1 MKQTAFFIVVVFLSM
16 GWVPGM
22 AQAADKSYVIGRITG
37 TYQNLPGYFSHNPDY
52 LFLGQTDEVEFP
64 GFRLLRVED
73 GKKFLIR
80 PSHMGYFYQDL
91 PGGRYTLTRKRND
104 RPDYRERKMIDIM
117 SFEVGSGAL
126 VNLGTMNIILDGE
139 PHESLWWGQHYTRG
153 TYTYGYRYERDPGE
167 SGYSG
172 PLKWF
177 TEKKSKIAASFGDR
191 VVRVSTAPTDEK
203 DGSQVVLK
211 EIVPRSE
218 R

>member
-1 MKQTAFFIVVVFLSM
+1 MVVVFLSM

-22 AQAADKSYVIGRITG
+22 AQAADESYVIGRITG

-52 LFLGQTDEVEFP
+52 LFSGETDEVEFP

-80 PSHMGYFYQDL
+80 PNHMGYFYQDL
-91 PGGRYTLTRKRND
+91 PGGKYTLTRKRND
-104 RPDYRERKMIDIM
+104 RPGYREPKTIDIM
-117 SFEVGSGAL
+117 SFEVGSGTL

-139 PHESLWWGQHYTRG
+139 PHESLRSGQNYSRG
-153 TYTYGYRYERDPGE
+153 TYTYRYRYERDPGE
-167 SGYSG
+167 SAYSG

-191 VVRVSTAPTDEK
+191 IVREDSPLTDAG
-203 DGSQVVLK
+203 DGSKVVLK
-211 EIVPRSE
+211 HIVPRSD

>member
-1 MKQTAFFIVVVFLSM
+1 MVVVFLSM

-22 AQAADKSYVIGRITG
+22 AQAADESYVIGRITG

-52 LFLGQTDEVEFP
+52 LFSGEKDEVEFP

-80 PSHMGYFYQDL
+80 PNHEGFFHQGL
-91 PGGRYTLTRKRND
+91 PAGEYTLTRKRTD
-104 RPDYRERKMIDIM
+104 RPHYKELKTIDIL
-117 SFEVGSGAL
+117 SFTVDPGTL

-139 PHESLWWGQHYTRG
+139 PHESLRSGQNYSRG
-153 TYTYGYRYERDPGE
+153 TYTYRYRYERDPGE
-167 SGYSG
+167 SAYSG

-191 VVRVSTAPTDEK
+191 IVREDSPLTDAG
-203 DGSQVVLK
+203 DGSKVVLK
-211 EIVPRSE
+211 HIVPRSD